1 MSVEAVMITALIKK
15 DVVWKNELFS
25 KSSYLW
31 NKIGVELDLPNHS
44 TKSYVKDPTNFDTS
58 QFAEKDNSAN
68 LKSDIDELEIDELKK
83 YQLECFK
90 QFEK

>member
-1 MSVEAVMITALIKK
+1 MGYFPKAHVYETKQVLKK
-15 DVVWKNELFS
+15 
-25 KSSYLW
+25 
-31 NKIGVELDLPNHS
+31 DLPNHS

-68 LKSDIDELEIDELKK
+68 LKSDINELEVDELKK